1 MSVFFKCEIS
11 GACQIPPWHACPDLR
26 HGRKAMM
33 SWWGNLR
40 KTHSFVWCWSRNTN
54 SEKKHEQAWRT
65 KHMVPLTLEHALT
78 CILFQDSYWTLR
90 SFFWVWGDVF
100 FWFTDFPSDEVHQTH
115 PLTSLTW
122 VFWGAQRAFGKRGSA
137 CNAEWY
143 YLNPWK
149 FQNLDQDGKVGIQT
163 RYDNVRK
170 VLHPGIRSVS

>member
-1 MSVFFKCEIS
+1 MFVRMGVNSKNSPHPNECFFYEIS
-11 GACQIPPWHACPDLR
+11 GACQIPPWNACPDLR

-100 FWFTDFPSDEVHQTH
+100 FWFTDFPVMKFTRHIPLPPWLGFLGGPKGFLEKEVRHVM
-115 PLTSLTW
+115 LNDITW
-122 VFWGAQRAFGKRGSA
+122 ILGNSK
-137 CNAEWY
+137 
-143 YLNPWK
+143 
-149 FQNLDQDGKVGIQT
+149 I
-163 RYDNVRK
+163 
-170 VLHPGIRSVS
+170 